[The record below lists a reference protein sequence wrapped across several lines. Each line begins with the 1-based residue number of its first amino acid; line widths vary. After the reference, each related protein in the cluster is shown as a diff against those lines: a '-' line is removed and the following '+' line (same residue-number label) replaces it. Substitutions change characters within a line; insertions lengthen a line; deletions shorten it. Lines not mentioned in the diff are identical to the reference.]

1 MHIHTHTPPT
11 HTPSTH
17 TPMNH
22 KHPFAI
28 QSILVSSQPNH
39 FRAHAAEHQSC
50 QCLQRLSLSLSGTE
64 ESELQKAAEKLKR
77 TFFIRRCIILTWG
90 PGLLDCGLGSL
101 ICWIVEWGDKEE
113 RERGVGWGEC
123 RELEGKERKR
133 DKSTLAK
140 PLVYTS
146 QLIFPWTYF
155 KQSKENVSMWNMD
168 DRWMG
173 ALGPPF
179 TI

>member
-1 MHIHTHTPPT
+1 MLKWQRFVHLPLPINSFIYRRTHVHIHTHTPPT

-39 FRAHAAEHQSC
+39 VRVHAAEPQSC
-50 QCLQRLSLSLSGTE
+50 QCLQRLSLSRGE

-90 PGLLDCGLGSL
+90 PGMLDCGLGSL

-113 RERGVGWGEC
+113 RERCGESAE
-123 RELEGKERKR
+123 REGKEGERETNQ
-133 DKSTLAK
+133 SWQSHF
-140 PLVYTS
+140 YTR
-146 QLIFPWTYF
+146 Q
-155 KQSKENVSMWNMD
+155 N
-168 DRWMG
+168 
-173 ALGPPF
+173 
-179 TI
+179 